1 MIPISIIPM
10 IISIVISTIGII
22 YIYLNR
28 ENYGTLLNVS
38 LNILLYL
45 FLGVIFSI
53 LYVFSAH
60 TDLTIKTALLIW
72 KISIIF
78 WMISISIL
86 SIVQVAGIRFQNLI
100 PRSSIFYALLGGFII
115 SQLYLSNSIGI
126 FAGNDFHYYFVFNNW
141 LLLFSLI
148 SYNIIIVSIMC
159 YNFIS
164 NFSSFR
170 DKQAGRNLGFLT
182 THFTLI
188 IFIYTL
194 HLIFQSIIFRYL
206 YLTFFLIGSFIATYN
221 IFKRPT
227 LFFELTNKI
236 FDFIIFHK
244 SGILL
249 YSYNFETGKETDESL
264 LKGSILIGINHILSN
279 FITKKDQLKLIKMKE
294 RDIVFEYDNTH
305 GYAILLTTNHRN
317 NFIEKAV
324 SSFMDKFTELNK
336 EKLKNM
342 KGLIDISEFKNAKE
356 LILANFD
363 PYISKDSQTKN

>member
-1 MIPISIIPM
+1 MIPISIFPM
-10 IISIVISTIGII
+10 IVSIVISMIGSI
-22 YIYLNR
+22 YIYLNW

-45 FLGVIFSI
+45 SLGVIFSI
-53 LYVFSAH
+53 LYVLSAH
-60 TDLTIKTALLIW
+60 TDLNMNIALLIW

-86 SIVQVAGIRFQNLI
+86 SLVQVAAIKFENLT
-100 PRSSIFYALLGGFII
+100 PLPSIFYALIGGFII
-115 SQLYLSNSIGI
+115 SQLFLSSSIVI
-126 FAGNDFHYYFVFNNW
+126 FEGNDFHYSYVFKNP

-148 SYNIIIVSIMC
+148 TYNIIIVSTLW
-159 YNFIS
+159 YNLSS

-170 DKQAGRNLGFLT
+170 DKQIGKNLGFLT
-182 THFTLI
+182 IHFTLI
-188 IFIYTL
+188 IFIYSL
-194 HLIFQSIIFRYL
+194 HLIFQNIIFRYL
-206 YLTFFLIGSFIATYN
+206 YLIVYLIGSFIATYN

-249 YSYNFETGKETDESL
+249 FSYNFETGKETDESL

-279 FITKKDQLKLIKMKE
+279 FTNKKDQLNLIKMKE

-324 SSFMDKFTELNK
+324 RSFMDKFTKMNE

-363 PYISKDSQTKN
+363 PYILKDSKTMN

>member
-1 MIPISIIPM
+1 MIPISIFPM
-10 IISIVISTIGII
+10 IVSIVISMIGII
-22 YIYLNR
+22 YSYLNR

-53 LYVFSAH
+53 LYVLSAYV
-60 TDLTIKTALLIW
+60 DLNISTALLIW

-78 WMISISIL
+78 WTISISLL
-86 SIVQVAGIRFQNLI
+86 SLLQVAVIRFKNLT
-100 PRSSIFYALLGGFII
+100 PLPSIFYALIGGFVI
-115 SQLYLSNSIGI
+115 SQLYLSNSIEILEGS
-126 FAGNDFHYYFVFNNW
+126 DSHYYFVFNNW
-141 LLLFSLI
+141 LFPFSLI
-148 SYNIIIVSIMC
+148 TFNIMIVTIMW
-159 YNFIS
+159 YNFTS

-170 DKQAGRNLGFLT
+170 DKARGRNLGFLT
-182 THFTLI
+182 IHFTLI
-188 IFIYTL
+188 IFIYSL

-206 YLTFFLIGSFIATYN
+206 YLIVYLIGSLIATYN

-279 FITKKDQLKLIKMKE
+279 FIDKKDQLNLIKMKE
-294 RDIVFEYDNTH
+294 REIVFEYDNTH

-324 SSFMDKFTELNK
+324 SSFMEKFTKLNK
-336 EKLKNM
+336 EKLKSM
-342 KGLIDISEFKNAKE
+342 QGIIDISEFKNARE
-356 LILANFD
+356 LILENFD
-363 PYISKDSQTKN
+363 PYISNDLKSKN

>member
-1 MIPISIIPM
+1 MIV
-10 IISIVISTIGII
+10 SIVISMIGII
-22 YIYLNR
+22 YLYLNR
-28 ENYGTLLNVS
+28 DNYGTLLNVS

-45 FLGVIFSI
+45 LLGVIFST
-53 LYVFSAH
+53 LYVLSAN
-60 TDLTIKTALLIW
+60 TDLTINTALLIW

-86 SIVQVAGIRFQNLI
+86 SLVQVAVIRFKNLT
-100 PRSSIFYALLGGFII
+100 PLPSIFYALIGGFII
-115 SQLYLSNSIGI
+115 SQLYISNSIVI
-126 FAGNDFHYYFVFNNW
+126 FEGTDFHYYFAFNNR

-148 SYNIIIVSIMC
+148 TYNIIIVSTLW
-159 YNFIS
+159 YNFS
-164 NFSSFR
+164 LNFSSFR
-170 DKQAGRNLGFLT
+170 DKQIGRSLGFLT
-182 THFTLI
+182 IHFTLI
-188 IFIYTL
+188 IFTYSL
-194 HLIFQSIIFRYL
+194 HMFIQNIIFRYL
-206 YLTFFLIGSFIATYN
+206 YLIIYLIGSTIATYN
-221 IFKRPT
+221 ILKRPT
-227 LFFELTNKI
+227 LFIELTNKI

-279 FITKKDQLKLIKMKE
+279 FTNKKDQLNIIKMKE

-305 GYAILLTTNHRN
+305 GYAILLTTSHRN

-324 SSFMDKFTELNK
+324 RSFMDKFTKLHE

-363 PYISKDSQTKN
+363 PYILKDSQTKN